1 MATRTAVCHGFAIV
15 TVGMLLLLAPT
26 ALEAQEQRS
35 VTVGA
40 AIVECPNRQALDTAM
55 RLLAD
60 RPIALLKLE
69 AVVVE
74 DTPLV
79 NVTVRVRPLEQRP
92 SIDAD
97 AEIVATIHFPR
108 N

>member
-1 MATRTAVCHGFAIV
+1 MATRTAVCHGFAV
-15 TVGMLLLLAPT
+15 LTLGMLLLLAPT
-26 ALEAQEQRS
+26 ALEAQEKRS

-40 AIVECPNRQALDTAM
+40 AIVECPNRQALETAM

-60 RPIALLKLE
+60 RPIALLNLE

-79 NVTVRVRPLEQRP
+79 NVTVLVRPLEQRP
-92 SIDAD
+92 STDAE